1 MSAVSSVDI
10 CQRDRRYLSRR
21 PTLFSEL
28 SPTGVVCVF
37 VVWWKL
43 KIWSNLFKTRFS
55 GNHAFETKEPT
66 ISVPQWKLRTFS
78 FFTTNWSRRAGLI
91 LAPAP
96 FLPPKTLFLHSS
108 HFVQRDVVGLR
119 LFLPNFVFGTFYQIL
134 SRPCVVSLSLS
145 SPSPPSRCHAISRT
159 IVTSSLFSIQP
170 FVALLLS
177 CTVAV
182 CADISL
188 HCLHSRRRIKR
199 SRHHKGRK
207 EQDITRE

>member
-10 CQRDRRYLSRR
+10 CQGDRRYLSRR

-28 SPTGVVCVF
+28 SPTGVVCAF

-43 KIWSNLFKTRFS
+43 KIWSNLFKTRFW
-55 GNHAFETKEPT
+55 GNHAFQTKEPT
-66 ISVPQWKLRTFS
+66 ISVPSWKLRTFS
-78 FFTTNWSRRAGLI
+78 FFTTNLMWRAGLI
-91 LAPAP
+91 LALAP
-96 FLPPKTLFLHSS
+96 FLPQKLCSS
-108 HFVQRDVVGLR
+108 IRRDFVQRNVVGLR

-188 HCLHSRRRIKR
+188 HCLHSRQ
-199 SRHHKGRK
+199 RK
-207 EQDITRE
+207 